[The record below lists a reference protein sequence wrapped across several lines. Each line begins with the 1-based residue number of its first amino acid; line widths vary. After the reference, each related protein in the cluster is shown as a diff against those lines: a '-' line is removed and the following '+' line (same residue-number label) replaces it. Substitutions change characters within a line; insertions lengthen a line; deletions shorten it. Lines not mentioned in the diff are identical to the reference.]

1 MALVNTGT
9 ELPAIP
15 PHAAANRRRSVIV
28 AGPLAV
34 VAILLLSLLGHPLAG
49 LLFCVGLALG
59 ALNTWLVQ
67 RSVVRFASS
76 TARDAKRRFVG
87 GVFGRLAL
95 ISLVALAI
103 CLLFLPDGLGVL
115 AGLAGFQI
123 LMLASASMPLIRELR
138 SS

>member
-1 MALVNTGT
+1 MKLVNTET

-15 PHAAANRRRSVIV
+15 AHAVANRRRSVLV
-28 AGPLAV
+28 AGPLGAV
-34 VAILLLSLLGHPLAG
+34 ALLLLVLLGHPVAG
-49 LLFCVGLALG
+49 VLFSVGLALG

-67 RSVVRFASS
+67 RSVVRYAASS
-76 TARDAKRRFVG
+76 ARDAKRRFVG

-95 ISLVALAI
+95 ISLAALGI

-115 AGLAGFQI
+115 AGLAVFQV
-123 LMLASASMPLIRELR
+123 LMLASASLPLIRELR